1 MKKIVIAFLLLTAGI
16 TANAQD
22 NSAAFQVDA
31 TNKGFLMPRVTTAQ
45 RTAIASPAAGLQ
57 VYDTTANEIYVFNG
71 TAWTTL
77 GGAGKFVDGTNPAD
91 AVYSDGNVGI
101 GTDTP
106 ATNVWDASDAF
117 PENILE
123 VAGRNGKGATLSLSA
138 EGDFFPQVSYR
149 RFNGVTRVNA
159 AYVSGIN
166 SNGDFIISYR
176 GTDSNPYNSAPFVF
190 TKDNRFGMAGAVPA
204 AMIDFRN
211 YAVSTSNPQAVAHLD
226 GSADLM
232 RLRGGNSTVGI
243 LDYFIVKNDGNVG
256 IGTATPTAT
265 LDVNGSFSNGRPS
278 DLWTTNYVSASG
290 IGSSSVGGLYT
301 RGSYYTTLTSNGY
314 RNNTNTWTS
323 NSINGY
329 TGAATIDLNPTGS
342 IIFGTESN
350 KASGSSATVTPRML
364 INGSG
369 NVGIGTTTPTAKLQV
384 VGLVEYANDAAA
396 GAAGLTAGAFY
407 HTAGTVKVKL

>member
-91 AVYSDGNVGI
+91 AVYSDGKVGV

-106 ATNVWDASDAF
+106 ATNVFDASDEY

-123 VAGRNGKGATLSLSA
+123 IAGRNGKGATLSLSA
-138 EGDFFPQVSYR
+138 DGDYFPQVSYR
-149 RFNGVTRVNA
+149 RFNGVTKVNA
-159 AYVSGIN
+159 AFISGIN
-166 SNGDFIISYR
+166 TNGDFTISYR
-176 GTDSNPYNSAPFVF
+176 GTDSNPYNAYPFVF
-190 TKDNRFGMAGAVPA
+190 TKDTRLGIGTVTPTALVE
-204 AMIDFRN
+204 FRN
-211 YAVSTSNPQAVAHLD
+211 YLTPSTTNPQSTAPFD

-232 RLRGGNSTVGI
+232 RLRGGNSTLGT
-243 LDYFIVKNDGNVG
+243 LDYFIVKNDGKVG
-256 IGTATPTAT
+256 VGTA
-265 LDVNGSFSNGRPS
+265 
-278 DLWTTNYVSASG
+278 
-290 IGSSSVGGLYT
+290 
-301 RGSYYTTLTSNGY
+301 
-314 RNNTNTWTS
+314 
-323 NSINGY
+323 
-329 TGAATIDLNPTGS
+329 
-342 IIFGTESN
+342 
-350 KASGSSATVTPRML
+350 
-364 INGSG
+364 
-369 NVGIGTTTPTAKLQV
+369 TPTAKLQV